1 MLNIV
6 LFEPEIPEN
15 TGNIAR
21 TCVAFNIR
29 LHLIRPY
36 GFFLTDKNLKR
47 SSVTYW
53 DKLDLHEYDCYQD
66 FIDQNHIDENTS
78 IYYITRYGKHTS
90 DEIKYDSE
98 KESYLVFGK
107 ESTGI
112 DKSILKANLSR
123 TIRIPTTD
131 KVRALNLS
139 NCVAMLAYEYVK
151 QSEFAGLC
159 KAEPF
164 KVDELK

>member
-21 TCVAFNIR
+21 TCVAFNAK

-36 GFFLTDKNLKR
+36 GFFLTNKNLKR

-53 DKLDLHEYDCYQD
+53 DKLQLFEYDCFQD
-66 FIDQNHIDENTS
+66 FIDKNYINEETN
-78 IYYITRYGKHTS
+78 IYYISRYGKETS
-90 DEIKYDSE
+90 DKIKYDSK

-112 DKSILKANLSR
+112 DKTILKNNLSK
-123 TIRIPTTD
+123 TIRIPTT
-131 KVRALNLS
+131 KQVRALNLS

-151 QSEFAGLC
+151 QDKFNGL
-159 KAEPF
+159 AEEEPF
-164 KVDELK
+164 KQHELD

>member
-21 TCVAFNIR
+21 TCVAFNAK

-53 DKLDLHEYDCYQD
+53 KELKLFEYDCFND
-66 FIDQNHIDENTS
+66 FINKNRIGKNKQ
-78 IYYITRYGKHTS
+78 IYYITRYGKNTS
-90 DEIKYDSE
+90 DKIKYNYL
-98 KESYLVFGK
+98 KELYLVFGK

-112 DKSILKANLSR
+112 SKAILKKNLSK
-123 TIRIPTTD
+123 TIRIPTTN
-131 KVRALNLS
+131 KVRSLNLS
-139 NCVAMLAYEYVK
+139 NCIAMLAYEYVK
-151 QSEFAGLC
+151 QNKFKNLE
-159 KAEPF
+159 KTEPF
-164 KVDELK
+164 KPNELK

>member
-53 DKLDLHEYDCYQD
+53 DKLHLHEYDCYQD
-66 FIDQNHIDENTS
+66 FIDQNHINEKTS

-90 DEIKYDSE
+90 DKIKFDQKQE
-98 KESYLVFGK
+98 LYLVFGK
-107 ESTGI
+107 E
-112 DKSILKANLSR
+112 
-123 TIRIPTTD
+123 
-131 KVRALNLS
+131 
-139 NCVAMLAYEYVK
+139 
-151 QSEFAGLC
+151 
-159 KAEPF
+159 
-164 KVDELK
+164 

>member
-21 TCVAFNIR
+21 TCVAFNAK

-36 GFFLTDKNLKR
+36 GFFLTNKNLKR

-53 DKLDLHEYDCYQD
+53 DKLQLFEYDCFQD
-66 FIDQNHIDENTS
+66 FIDKNYINEETN
-78 IYYITRYGKHTS
+78 IYYISRYGKKTS
-90 DEIKYDSE
+90 DKIKYDSK

-112 DKSILKANLSR
+112 DKTILKNNLSK
-123 TIRIPTTD
+123 TIRIPTT
-131 KVRALNLS
+131 KQVRALNLS

-151 QSEFAGLC
+151 QDKFNGL
-159 KAEPF
+159 AEEEPF
-164 KVDELK
+164 KQHELD

>member
-6 LFEPEIPEN
+6 LFQPEIPEN

-21 TCVAFNIR
+21 TCVAFNAK

-36 GFFLTDKNLKR
+36 GFFLSDRNLKR

-53 DKLDLHEYDCYQD
+53 NELKLCEYDCFQD
-66 FIDQNHIDENTS
+66 FIEINKINKSTQ
-78 IYYITRYGKHTS
+78 IYYITRYGKNTTS
-90 DEIKYDSE
+90 MIKYDT
-98 KESYLVFGK
+98 KKDVYLVFGK

-112 DKSILKANLSR
+112 SKSILKDNLSK
-123 TIRIPTTD
+123 TIRIPITN

-151 QSEFAGLC
+151 QDKFKGLE
-159 KAEPF
+159 KTEPF
-164 KVDELK
+164 KLNELD

>member
-1 MLNIV
+1 MLHIV
-6 LFEPEIPEN
+6 LYQPEIPEN

-21 TCVAFNIR
+21 TCVAFNAH

-53 DKLDLHEYDCYQD
+53 SKVKLHEYDSYEEFTDINKINSKTQ
-66 FIDQNHIDENTS
+66 
-78 IYYITRYGKHTS
+78 IYYITRYGKHPS
-90 DEIKYDSE
+90 SEMKYDLNNE
-98 KESYLVFGK
+98 VYLVFGK

-112 DKSILKANLSR
+112 DKQILKNNLNK
-123 TIRIPTTD
+123 TIRIPTTNN
-131 KVRALNLS
+131 VRALNLS

-151 QSEFAGLC
+151 QTNFEGMELN
-159 KAEPF
+159 EPF
-164 KVDELK
+164 KVNEI

>member
-21 TCVAFNIR
+21 TCVAFNAR

-53 DKLDLHEYDCYQD
+53 DKLDLHEYDCFQD
-66 FIDQNHIDENTS
+66 FIDQNHINKKTS
-78 IYYITRYGKHTS
+78 IYYITRYGKYTS
-90 DEIKYDSE
+90 DRIKYDSKRE
-98 KESYLVFGK
+98 LYLIFGK
-107 ESTGI
+107 ESTGV
-112 DKSILKANLSR
+112 DKTILKANLSK
-123 TIRIPTTD
+123 TIRIPTSD

-151 QSEFAGLC
+151 QNNFTDLS
-159 KAEPF
+159 KTEPF
-164 KVDELK
+164 KVHELK

>member
-21 TCVAFNIR
+21 TCVAFNAK

-36 GFFLTDKNLKR
+36 GFFLTNKNLKR

-53 DKLDLHEYDCYQD
+53 DKLQLFEYDSFQD
-66 FIDQNHIDENTS
+66 FIDKNYINEETN
-78 IYYITRYGKHTS
+78 IYYISRYGKKTS
-90 DEIKYDSE
+90 DKIKYDSK

-112 DKSILKANLSR
+112 DKTILKNNLSK
-123 TIRIPTTD
+123 TIRIPTT
-131 KVRALNLS
+131 KQVRALNLS

-151 QSEFAGLC
+151 QDKFNGL
-159 KAEPF
+159 AEEEPF
-164 KVDELK
+164 KQHELD